1 VALLSVSTS
10 ALTGVMSVHLPV
22 ELLRMTSCL
31 VSSFLDLILARQKI
45 MICCTLINFVDYA
58 RNVLCSYECLLVPRD
73 GLDSIRI
80 GESVHISDVM
90 PYGGY

>member
-10 ALTGVMSVHLPV
+10 ALTGVMSV

-45 MICCTLINFVDYA
+45 KICCTLINFVDYA
-58 RNVLCSYECLLVPRD
+58 RNVLFSYGCLLVPRD